1 MNILLQNSSGV
12 IKTPGYPISYP
23 YKLISQCRWKL
34 IAPEGEM
41 VRLTFLSFQM
51 NIYDSVEITDNV
63 DVWNPYFLTRSGL
76 LPSFTVYSTGRQL
89 GINVNVKVGN
99 TGPGFSAIYSM
110 VPAAVSS
117 GTCNPDKNSTVH
129 MAGEGMSFLT
139 RDFPNTSEMALAVG
153 TSQHPQGSFI
163 RCKKTYAEVFDV
175 TNSTRTFLGKF
186 CFNQDVSEQVVYSKG
201 NNLLVSG
208 TFRQGGFIATYE
220 SVKSIPAQYSCLSNC
235 YRQIQLNETSGE
247 FASFNYPL
255 LYPNGARCSWE
266 LKAPAGYLIQLT
278 FHSFNL
284 ENSQDCKADYVEV
297 RQSESYT
304 WATKVDRFCGSSL
317 PPVMRSK
324 YSKVYVDFVSDR
336 SGGYPGFHASYT
348 VFPDRK

>member
-1 MNILLQNSSGV
+1 MDRKLRVS
-12 IKTPGYPISYP
+12 
-23 YKLISQCRWKL
+23 KLI
-34 IAPEGEM
+34 
-41 VRLTFLSFQM
+41 
-51 NIYDSVEITDNV
+51 
-63 DVWNPYFLTRSGL
+63 
-76 LPSFTVYSTGRQL
+76 
-89 GINVNVKVGN
+89 
-99 TGPGFSAIYSM
+99 M
-110 VPAAVSS
+110 VPETVIDKAQVLIRFLCFSYLVSS
-117 GTCNPDKNSTVH
+117 GTCNPDNNTIVH
-129 MAGEGMSFLT
+129 MAGKGMSFLT
-139 RDFPNTSEMALAVG
+139 PRFPEYLGNG
-153 TSQHPQGSFI
+153 TCRWNITASPGKFVKLTFWSFTASG
-163 RCKKTYAEVFDV
+163 CKKTYAEVFDV

-220 SVKSIPAQYSCLSNC
+220 SVKSIPARYSCLSNC

-284 ENSQDCKADYVEV
+284 ENSRDCKADYVEV